1 MDSSDEQRLFQ
12 DGNASVSTSRVIL
25 NGTTYPLSN
34 VSSVRLLFKPKNL
47 APVGIT
53 GFLAALFALSK
64 VWLLAI
70 IFVVIAIIV
79 WRRTK
84 VKYTLLLGTAG
95 GEKSAL
101 VSSDS
106 IYMRTLEDKIN
117 TAIVRR
123 G

>member
-34 VSSVRLLFKPKNL
+34 VSSVRLLFKPKNF

-53 GFLAALFALSK
+53 GFFAALFALSK

-79 WRRTK
+79 
-84 VKYTLLLGTAG
+84 
-95 GEKSAL
+95 
-101 VSSDS
+101 
-106 IYMRTLEDKIN
+106 
-117 TAIVRR
+117 
-123 G
+123 